1 MGGKGSGRYR
11 KGQTSDDN
19 PFHVR
24 DPRTGDMDAN
34 HWSIE
39 LGKRL
44 MGWEPPD
51 YSDPES
57 MRRRFYDYLDVCD
70 ELKMRPL
77 VQGTAMAFGMNR
89 TTMTDI
95 VSGRLPKWKNLTPES
110 LVVLKKC
117 YDFLQLSWENQLSTE
132 TGNPVKWIFLGKNH
146 FGYRDQ
152 SERVVAHVDARPQ
165 LPDSEAVAGKYAALV
180 GRDEEQ
186 VYELPAEQ
194 GKEVD

>member
-11 KGQTSDDN
+11 KGQPNDSPFTGLN
-19 PFHVR
+19 PRSV
-24 DPRTGDMDAN
+24 DPDAN

-51 YSDPES
+51 YSDPDA
-57 MRRRFYDYLDVCD
+57 MLKRFYDYLDVCD

-89 TTMTDI
+89 NVMTDI
-95 VSGRLPKWKNLTPES
+95 VVGRLPKWKNLTPES
-110 LVVLKKC
+110 RSVLKKC

-194 GKEVD
+194 EKEVD